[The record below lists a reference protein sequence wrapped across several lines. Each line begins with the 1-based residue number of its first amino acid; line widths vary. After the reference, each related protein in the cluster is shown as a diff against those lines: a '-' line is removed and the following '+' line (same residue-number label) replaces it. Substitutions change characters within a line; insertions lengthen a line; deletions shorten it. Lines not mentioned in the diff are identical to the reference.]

1 MQKDASPPAP
11 RDLRLRTKEFAL
23 RVIRMVQ
30 ALPRNRVATAIGGQ
44 VLRSGTS
51 VGANYRSA
59 CRARSQAEF
68 ISRMHI
74 VLEEADESHYW
85 MELLVASHLVP
96 ERRLSALMKE
106 TEELVA
112 IAVASINT
120 ARKKEKPART

>member
-1 MQKDASPPAP
+1 MPKGGGPPT
-11 RDLRLRTKEFAL
+11 RDLRLRTREFAL

-30 ALPRNRVATAIGGQ
+30 ALPRNRVATTIGGQ

-68 ISRMHI
+68 VSRMHI

-85 MELLVASHLVP
+85 MELLAASQLVP
-96 ERRLSALMKE
+96 ESSLRALMKE
-106 TEELVA
+106 AEELVA
-112 IAVASINT
+112 IAVASIKT
-120 ARKKEKPART
+120 ARKKGNPART

>member
-1 MQKDASPPAP
+1 MQKDGGPPT
-11 RDLRLRTKEFAL
+11 RDLRLRTREFAL

-30 ALPRNRVATAIGGQ
+30 ALPRNRVATTIGGQ

-68 ISRMHI
+68 VSRMHI

-85 MELLVASHLVP
+85 MELLAASQLVP
-96 ERRLSALMKE
+96 ESSLRALMKE
-106 TEELVA
+106 AEELVA
-112 IAVASINT
+112 IAVASIKT
-120 ARKKEKPART
+120 ARKKGKPART